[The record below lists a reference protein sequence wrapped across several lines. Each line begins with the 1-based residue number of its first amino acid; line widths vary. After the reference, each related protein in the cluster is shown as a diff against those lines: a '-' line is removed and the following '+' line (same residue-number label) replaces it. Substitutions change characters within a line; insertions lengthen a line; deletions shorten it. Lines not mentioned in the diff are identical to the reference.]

1 MPRRRV
7 GLRFM
12 LSKVGQGE
20 VSSEL
25 LLLLLEGRSSSALL
39 LSRRLWRRE
48 EERPNSSASWPSLLL
63 SLRRSRRL

>member
-25 LLLLLEGRSSSALL
+25 LLLLEGSSSSALL

-63 SLRRSRRL
+63 SPRRSRRL

>member
-20 VSSEL
+20 VSSE
-25 LLLLLEGRSSSALL
+25 LLLEGRSSSALL